1 MLLRRILT
9 GRNHTASISTWGT
22 SGPGKPNGCAASL
35 RRDGSEALGSVSRY
49 PAEQPDFLSGLPRF
63 RHVAIGLGVLNRVHS
78 ACMAKHVP
86 VREFRSRLSELLND
100 VADRRDHILVT
111 RNGKPAAALVP
122 IDEYQALEETAEI
135 LSDPDAIAAI
145 EAGLVDVSR
154 GDTVT
159 LDALRAELAERR
171 RAL

>member
-1 MLLRRILT
+1 MY
-9 GRNHTASISTWGT
+9 SIAYTQ
-22 SGPGKPNGCAASL
+22 
-35 RRDGSEALGSVSRY
+35 R
-49 PAEQPDFLSGLPRF
+49 
-63 RHVAIGLGVLNRVHS
+63 VA
-78 ACMAKHVP
+78 KQVP

-111 RNGKPAAALVP
+111 RNGRPAAALVP
-122 IDEYQALEETAEI
+122 IDEYQALEETADI

-145 EAGLVDVSR
+145 EAGLADLNR

-171 RAL
+171 RTL

>member
-1 MLLRRILT
+1 MWLSKYPC
-9 GRNHTASISTWGT
+9 ASS
-22 SGPGKPNGCAASL
+22 AA
-35 RRDGSEALGSVSRY
+35 G
-49 PAEQPDFLSGLPRF
+49 
-63 RHVAIGLGVLNRVHS
+63 
-78 ACMAKHVP
+78 
-86 VREFRSRLSELLND
+86 LSELLND

-111 RNGKPAAALVP
+111 RNGKPAAAALVP

-145 EAGLVDVSR
+145 EAGLADLNR

-171 RAL
+171 RTL

>member
-1 MLLRRILT
+1 MY
-9 GRNHTASISTWGT
+9 SIAYTQ
-22 SGPGKPNGCAASL
+22 C
-35 RRDGSEALGSVSRY
+35 
-49 PAEQPDFLSGLPRF
+49 
-63 RHVAIGLGVLNRVHS
+63 VAKQI
-78 ACMAKHVP
+78 P

-145 EAGLVDVSR
+145 EAGLADLNR

-171 RAL
+171 RTL

>member
-1 MLLRRILT
+1 MRAFMGWLGSGRRLTQT
-9 GRNHTASISTWGT
+9 GRIDSRTQSRLLSSHASGI
-22 SGPGKPNGCAASL
+22 L
-35 RRDGSEALGSVSRY
+35 RSQAFVYSNAYTQR
-49 PAEQPDFLSGLPRF
+49 
-63 RHVAIGLGVLNRVHS
+63 VAKQI
-78 ACMAKHVP
+78 P

-111 RNGKPAAALVP
+111 RYGKPAAALVP

-145 EAGLVDVSR
+145 EAGLADLNR

-171 RAL
+171 RTL